1 MHLNS
6 LSVAVLTCACI
17 GTLLTALGYPGK
29 AQGQERLLPLTS
41 LPLQQNETTATLRS
55 PLSLPFV
62 DDFSSARTEPDPA
75 LWIGQQVLINQTMAI
90 QPPSIGV
97 ATFDGLAAN
106 GMPYDTISFSLA
118 SIGGADTLTSQPI
131 LLGNLKPADS
141 VYLSFFY
148 QPGGL
153 GDYPNTTFFNAT
165 NFGIALGDSLV
176 LEFKTSDGQWKRVW
190 ASDGVMSS
198 KPFAQV
204 FVPLTSPAFFHN
216 SFQFR
221 FRNYAT
227 RIGQYDCWH
236 IDYIRLDKNRSALND
251 VLNDAAWQTIPSS
264 WLRNYRAMPWNQ
276 FFPFQNQE
284 TNPVIEASVFIHRT
298 QPANIATQL
307 AVFDGQNNLIHLS
320 PQNAYN
326 LPALSSTLLQHAS
339 FTCPNL
345 IDDTVR
351 IETKLF
357 LIPGF
362 SGDIVAQNDTT
373 RQIHVFSNYLA
384 YDDGSAEAIYR
395 LQGAPAAAALR
406 FVVNQPDTLRGLSIA
421 FARSE
426 VNQKSNLLNLY
437 VWKSLAPEDTL
448 LREEFQLPSYESR
461 GTPFVFY
468 RFSQPVPVSDTFYVG
483 WKQESLLADLKTDIG
498 FDKNN
503 TSMQHLFYNV
513 QGVWTPS
520 QLPGAIMLRPVLG
533 KAIPFGVG
541 EVAPSVNQIQVF
553 PNPASKVVHVV
564 FPSAASRRLDLW
576 STLGTML
583 WTKQVYESHL
593 TLDVSVYPPGIYL
606 LRISDEA
613 GTAIQVF
620 KLYRTN

>member
-1 MHLNS
+1 MLQNS
-6 LSVAVLTCACI
+6 LSVTGLTCVRRVA
-17 GTLLTALGYPGK
+17 LLTVIWCS
-29 AQGQERLLPLTS
+29 AQGQELQLPLTS
-41 LPLQQNETTATLRS
+41 LHVPQPEKASAVRT
-55 PLSLPFV
+55 PMSLPFV
-62 DDFSSARTEPDPA
+62 DDFSYAHAVPDPA
-75 LWIGQQVLINQTMAI
+75 LWIGQQVFVNQTMAV

-97 ATFDGLAAN
+97 ATLDGLAAN
-106 GMPYDTISFSLA
+106 GMPYDTLSFSLS

-131 LLGNLKPADS
+131 LLGNLAAADS

-153 GDYPNTTFFNAT
+153 GDYPNTTFFNTT
-165 NFGIALGDSLV
+165 NFGIALGDSLIV
-176 LEFKTSDGQWKRVW
+176 ECKTLDGQWKRVW
-190 ASDGVMSS
+190 ASDGVTSS

-204 FVPLTSPAFFHN
+204 FIPLVAPALFHN
-216 SFQFR
+216 DFQFR

-251 VLNDAAWQTIPSS
+251 VLNDAAWQTVPSS
-264 WLRNYRAMPWNQ
+264 LLRNYRAMPWNQ
-276 FFPFQNQE
+276 FFPFQSQE
-284 TNPVIEASVFIHRT
+284 TAPVIEASVFIHRT

-307 AVFDGQNNLIHLS
+307 AAFDGQQNLIYLS

-339 FTCPNL
+339 FTCPDL
-345 IDDTVR
+345 TDDTVR
-351 IETKLF
+351 VETKMF

-362 SGDIVAQNDTT
+362 SGDIVAHNDTT
-373 RQIHVFSNYLA
+373 RRVHVFANYLA

-406 FVVNQPDTLRGLSIA
+406 FVVNQPDTLRGLYVA

-448 LREEFQLPSYESR
+448 LREEFQLPSYESN
-461 GTPFVFY
+461 GTPFMFY

-503 TSMQHLFYNV
+503 TAMQHLFYNV
-513 QGVWTPS
+513 QGSWTPS
-520 QLPGAIMLRPVLG
+520 QLPGAVMLRPVLG

-541 EVAPSVNQIQVF
+541 VASPAVNPIQVV
-553 PNPASKVVHVV
+553 PNPASERVQVL
-564 FPSAASRRLDLW
+564 FPSVTSRRVELW
-576 STLGTML
+576 STLGTMV
-583 WTKQVYESHL
+583 WSKQVNESSL
-593 TLDVSVYPPGIYL
+593 TFDISALPPGMYL
-606 LRISDEA
+606 LRVCNEVENN
-613 GTAIQVF
+613 IQVF
-620 KLYRTN
+620 KLHRTN